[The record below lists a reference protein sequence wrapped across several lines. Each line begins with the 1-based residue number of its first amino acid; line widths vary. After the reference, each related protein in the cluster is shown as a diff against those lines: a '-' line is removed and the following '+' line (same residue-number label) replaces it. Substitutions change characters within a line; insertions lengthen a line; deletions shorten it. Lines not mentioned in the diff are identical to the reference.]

1 MTGAE
6 RRGIR
11 RQTSSKQRMRSEPP
25 DGTRSGTIRRIPHE
39 PVISIIS
46 SGIEYEMTRQ
56 QRRRRNPARSEAPAR
71 RPTRKSERAIARE
84 RHVHDG
90 KQADRPAA
98 RNRKSASARASH
110 DPEGGGLNQA
120 SRPMRAGERGQGE
133 RKKMMKGHGEH
144 EYLIISSPALL
155 TSSKHRI
162 THQPAAPSKENARRP
177 VAIPSPSR
185 RHHIMGQ
192 AAATAISH
200 RSRSRPRRHLIT
212 PKAWPRQR
220 RSHDITRQASSP
232 VGSPSPDTT
241 SGAMSETTRGD
252 ER

>member
-1 MTGAE
+1 MISKQTDPQSAIANRHPPAPPTT
-6 RRGIR
+6 RRGG
-11 RQTSSKQRMRSEPP
+11 
-25 DGTRSGTIRRIPHE
+25 GTH
-39 PVISIIS
+39 
-46 SGIEYEMTRQ
+46 
-56 QRRRRNPARSEAPAR
+56 
-71 RPTRKSERAIARE
+71 
-84 RHVHDG
+84 
-90 KQADRPAA
+90 
-98 RNRKSASARASH
+98 
-110 DPEGGGLNQA
+110 QA
-120 SRPMRAGERGQGE
+120 SKSGRAGERGQGE
-133 RKKMMKGHGEH
+133 GERMMKGHGEH

-212 PKAWPRQR
+212 SKAWPRQR

-232 VGSPSPDTT
+232 VGSPSLRHGKRGEERDDEGRAGKGEARTT
-241 SGAMSETTRGD
+241 GDIAEREASSQPRPMTSPTASPEQTQHEQRGNRA
-252 ER
+252 E

>member
-1 MTGAE
+1 
-6 RRGIR
+6 
-11 RQTSSKQRMRSEPP
+11 
-25 DGTRSGTIRRIPHE
+25 
-39 PVISIIS
+39 
-46 SGIEYEMTRQ
+46 MTRQ
-56 QRRRRNPARSEAPAR
+56 QRRRRNPVRSEAPAR

-84 RHVHDG
+84 WHGAMISKQTDPQSAIANRHP
-90 KQADRPAA
+90 PAPPTT
-98 RNRKSASARASH
+98 RR
-110 DPEGGGLNQA
+110 GGGTHQA
-120 SRPMRAGERGQGE
+120 SKSGRAGERGQGE
-133 RKKMMKGHGEH
+133 GERMMKGHGEH

-212 PKAWPRQR
+212 SKAWPRQR